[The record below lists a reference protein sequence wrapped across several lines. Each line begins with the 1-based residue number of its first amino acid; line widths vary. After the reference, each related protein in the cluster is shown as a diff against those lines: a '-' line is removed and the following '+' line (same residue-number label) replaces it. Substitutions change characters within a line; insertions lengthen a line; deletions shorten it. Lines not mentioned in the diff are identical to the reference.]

1 MEANQTLNENE
12 ENQNNTDAQKLEE
25 LKDFL
30 NTICGPMCS
39 DAIESKPKDI
49 PNYMINYLQNKFGYS
64 SSGLQYEEKKEL
76 EKLRNEVEIFRD
88 MDEHTYYAE
97 LQKQVKKEIKVNEKK
112 SKIPPKPKPRLPPDE
127 VIISDDEDYNDPDEI
142 DQNLDNVEFIQKCN
156 LNNKRIAVTE
166 NSLPDEDDGPIK
178 TYKKS
183 NELIEFM
190 RINLMKSPIFS
201 ELSLDVLKQCID
213 AMEEKDIPAVT
224 DVVKQGEIGD
234 TFFFIE
240 EGELECKIQ
249 FTKITKEGNRKKVE

>member
-1 MEANQTLNENE
+1 MEANQALNENE
-12 ENQNNTDAQKLEE
+12 ENQNNTDVQKLEE
-25 LKDFL
+25 LKDCL
-30 NTICGPMCS
+30 NSICGPMCS
-39 DAIESKPKDI
+39 EAFESKPKDI
-49 PNYMINYLQNKFGYS
+49 PNYMINYLQNKFGYA

-166 NSLPDEDDGPIK
+166 NTIPDEDDTPIK
-178 TYKKS
+178 TYKKN
-183 NELIEFM
+183 NELIKFIFIIIYLIEKIIK
-190 RINLMKSPIFS
+190 IN
-201 ELSLDVLKQCID
+201 
-213 AMEEKDIPAVT
+213 
-224 DVVKQGEIGD
+224 
-234 TFFFIE
+234 
-240 EGELECKIQ
+240 
-249 FTKITKEGNRKKVE
+249 